1 MKRSQDI
8 LDYREANFGADPPL
22 SYAQRKGMAAKPA
35 KPLDVKFL
43 NGTTKINTIQY
54 ILKFYSMG
62 H

>member
-35 KPLDVKFL
+35 EPLDVKFL
-43 NGTTKINTIQY
+43 NGTTNSHTI
-54 ILKFYSMG
+54 
-62 H
+62 